1 MIIFLISI
9 IILLILWN
17 IWTNFIWK
25 CTVMGLMYSAK
36 VNHGWDIKISELEK
50 MTKYSVKRNISN
62 IFK

>member
-1 MIIFLISI
+1 MTIFLISI

-25 CTVMGLMYSAK
+25 CTVMGLLYFAK